1 MLLIPVIPFR
11 LRLPAAA
18 ICLALAAIPA
28 AAQDASARTYDLPAQ
43 PLNATVARIAGDS
56 GARISV
62 DAELARGVT
71 AAPVRGS
78 LTAEAAMQQALAGSG
93 LELVRTGS
101 GVLTVRRAAAP
112 APAPL
117 QGGRGEAALAEVRV
131 AAQTERDGTTEGSG
145 SYKAQYA
152 NTATKLSLSPR
163 ETPQTV
169 SVVTR
174 QQMDDFGMAS
184 VVDALGAVSG
194 ITAVDRGDWVSNYYS
209 RGFLLQSQ
217 YDGIPNPNNTGAAYS
232 AGPQIDAAFL
242 DRVEV
247 LQGAS
252 GLTSGAGYPGG
263 TINLVHKRP
272 TAEFQANA
280 ELQLGSWS
288 HRRAVGDISG
298 PLVDSG
304 RIRGRLVA
312 VTDDKDSF
320 TDYVHSRRRGL
331 YGVLEADL
339 SPSTRLTASIRYQE
353 NSGRQNSAGIPVASD
368 GSDLGLPRSTYIGSP
383 RADFPEDDRIYKM
396 GIEQKLGNDW
406 KLTAAYS
413 HNQVTANATEWTWFS
428 GNVNRA
434 TGEGATLYYDEY
446 YRSKRRINAFD
457 AFVSGPFHLLGR
469 KHEAALGL
477 NGSAYISTYNA
488 TYFAS
493 ENVNAYTFN
502 PGNLPAA
509 TGLDVFSG
517 QDKTRQWGVYGAAKF
532 SLTDSLKLITGMR
545 ISNYESHSGDTVT
558 AKESG
563 KISPYAGALYDIDQ
577 QYTAYVSYSDI
588 FSPQTYKSANG
599 SFVKP
604 VTGANYEMGVKGELL
619 DKKLNVSGALFHLE
633 QKNMAVVDTSVAY
646 DTANVCN
653 GYCYKAADRITSKR
667 VEFSANGQIT
677 SDLNLM
683 AGYTYVHSKY
693 TSPKDSSYASYLPKH
708 ALRLAANYRIPG
720 TALSVGGT
728 ARFQSHVDYAGTGY
742 NIHQGGLAI
751 FGLIAQYRITPRA
764 EVNLAINNLFDK
776 RYYSSLGQGLTYHF
790 YGAPINGAVSLRY
803 RF

>member
-101 GVLTVRRAAAP
+101 GVLTVRRAATP

-152 NTATKLSLSPR
+152 NAATKLSLSPR

-288 HRRAVGDISG
+288 HRRTVGDISG

-312 VTDDKDSF
+312 VIDDKDSF

-353 NSGRQNSAGIPVASD
+353 N
-368 GSDLGLPRSTYIGSP
+368 
-383 RADFPEDDRIYKM
+383 
-396 GIEQKLGNDW
+396 
-406 KLTAAYS
+406 
-413 HNQVTANATEWTWFS
+413 
-428 GNVNRA
+428 
-434 TGEGATLYYDEY
+434 
-446 YRSKRRINAFD
+446 
-457 AFVSGPFHLLGR
+457 
-469 KHEAALGL
+469 
-477 NGSAYISTYNA
+477 
-488 TYFAS
+488 
-493 ENVNAYTFN
+493 
-502 PGNLPAA
+502 
-509 TGLDVFSG
+509 
-517 QDKTRQWGVYGAAKF
+517 
-532 SLTDSLKLITGMR
+532 
-545 ISNYESHSGDTVT
+545 
-558 AKESG
+558 
-563 KISPYAGALYDIDQ
+563 
-577 QYTAYVSYSDI
+577 
-588 FSPQTYKSANG
+588 
-599 SFVKP
+599 
-604 VTGANYEMGVKGELL
+604 
-619 DKKLNVSGALFHLE
+619 
-633 QKNMAVVDTSVAY
+633 
-646 DTANVCN
+646 
-653 GYCYKAADRITSKR
+653 
-667 VEFSANGQIT
+667 
-677 SDLNLM
+677 
-683 AGYTYVHSKY
+683 
-693 TSPKDSSYASYLPKH
+693 
-708 ALRLAANYRIPG
+708 
-720 TALSVGGT
+720 
-728 ARFQSHVDYAGTGY
+728 
-742 NIHQGGLAI
+742 
-751 FGLIAQYRITPRA
+751 
-764 EVNLAINNLFDK
+764 
-776 RYYSSLGQGLTYHF
+776 
-790 YGAPINGAVSLRY
+790 
-803 RF
+803 